1 MKVDEVV
8 AQAFVKEGTTDVFG
22 LLGDGQLK
30 WWAAMAKHPG
40 VRMIDVRDEGGSL
53 AMADGWARATGK
65 VGVCSVTQGPGVSRM
80 ATSLITATR
89 YRTPVVIH
97 TAATGFNKDNAMQY
111 LDQEKLVSAT
121 GAGYIEVLTP
131 DYAETAVRQAFY
143 RARVEGRPIVLAI
156 PLDLQAKECPTEG
169 DAYRTSTQMY
179 PGQQRIRP
187 DEEVL
192 ARAIGM
198 LGESRKPVIMVGR
211 GAMDDATLA
220 IVDRLAKRIGALIA
234 PTLHAKNAFAGTD
247 YYAGIAGLFATRTLL
262 DVCGEADCVLALG
275 TSMNN
280 YAVLVKGKP
289 LFPKAKTIHVDV
301 APHLM
306 MGSGA
311 GADCYVQADAT
322 LTAKLLDDA
331 LAARNHANTGF
342 RTEAVRAALKA
353 APSDTRECEIE
364 PGRIDPREAARIL
377 DEKLPANVGLVVGDG
392 HFMSFPTMIMRK
404 PRSPNIFSTAFGSIG
419 QALCTA
425 VGVAVGTRQPLLCVE
440 GDGGALQNIQ
450 ELDTA
455 ARTGVKLLYVV
466 MNDEAY
472 GAEYHKLKTKKL
484 DPDLS
489 AVKAP
494 DFAMVGRGFGCRG
507 ATVTTNAELS
517 AAIDEF
523 MSGNG
528 PMVVDLKMS
537 RNVISIPYR
546 RMHFGDDI

>member
-8 AQAFVKEGTTDVFG
+8 ANAFVKEGATDVFG

-40 VRMIDVRDEGGSL
+40 VRMIDVRDEGAAL

-65 VGVCSVTQGPGVSRM
+65 VGVCSVTQGPGVTRM
-80 ATSLITATR
+80 ATSLVTATR
-89 YRTPVVIH
+89 YRTPVVVH

-143 RARVEGRPIVLAI
+143 RARLEGRPIVLAI
-156 PLDLQAKECPTEG
+156 PLDLQAKECEG
-169 DAYRTSTQMY
+169 SGDGYLTSADYY

-187 DEEVL
+187 DEAVL
-192 ARAIGM
+192 ARAIDM
-198 LGESRKPVIMVGR
+198 LGASRRPVIMLGR

-220 IVDRLAKRIGALIA
+220 IVDRLAQRIGAIIA
-234 PTLHAKNAFAGTD
+234 PTLHAKNAFTDTD
-247 YYAGIAGLFATRTLL
+247 YYAGIAGLFATKTLL
-262 DVCGEADCVLALG
+262 DVCSEADCVLALG

-289 LFPKAKTIHVDV
+289 LFPKAKVIHVDV

-306 MGSGA
+306 MGNGK
-311 GADCYVQADAT
+311 GADCYVQADAP
-322 LTAKLLDDA
+322 LTAKALDDA
-331 LAARNHANTGF
+331 MSARGHSNTGF
-342 RTEAVRAALKA
+342 RTEAIRTALKA
-353 APSDTRECEIE
+353 SPLDTRECEIE
-364 PGRIDPREAARIL
+364 PGTIDPREAARVL
-377 DEKLPANVGLVVGDG
+377 DDKLPANVGLVVGDG

-404 PRSPNIFSTAFGSIG
+404 PRQPQIFSTAFGSIG
-419 QALCTA
+419 QALSTA
-425 VGVAVGTRQPLLCVE
+425 VGVAVGTKQPLLCVE

-484 DPDLS
+484 DPGLS

-494 DFAMVGRGFGCRG
+494 DFATVARGFGCRG
-507 ATVTTNAELS
+507 ATASSVAELS
-517 AAIDEF
+517 AAVDEF
-523 MSGNG
+523 MKGNG
-528 PMVVDLKMS
+528 PMVIDVKMS